1 MSTLSFTSHS
11 LFSFPATILSKAVE
25 TMIAL
30 RKEELQKAK
39 KRKLNEYDHGI
50 VEEAAFEHKGILLE
64 NKTLMDTVQPK
75 VDWSLKAAKKLTSC
89 ACCMVPGAEDD
100 ESDDEEGDEDNKKN
114 KSDSINDSVQD
125 SVEKSNEKAM
135 FTAPPT
141 SNYVDGKAMF
151 AFDPSKFTGM

>member
-1 MSTLSFTSHS
+1 M
-11 LFSFPATILSKAVE
+11 
-25 TMIAL
+25 
-30 RKEELQKAK
+30 
-39 KRKLNEYDHGI
+39 
-50 VEEAAFEHKGILLE
+50 EEAAFEHKGILLE

-89 ACCMVPGAEDD
+89 ACCMIPGAEDD
-100 ESDDEEGDEDNKKN
+100 ESDEEGDEDNKKN
-114 KSDSINDSVQD
+114 KSDSIIDIVQD
-125 SVEKSNEKAM
+125 SAEKSNEKAM

>member
-1 MSTLSFTSHS
+1 MSTPSFTSHS
-11 LFSFPATILSKAVE
+11 LFFSATILSKAVE

-89 ACCMVPGAEDD
+89 ACCMIPGAEDD
-100 ESDDEEGDEDNKKN
+100 ESDDEEGGEDNKKN